1 MQMNLYLFNAMDLI
15 TPDFGLVFWTTLI
28 FLLFWFIA
36 GKFAFKPISE
46 AIKKRGDTIN
56 EALNS
61 ALKAKE
67 EIKLLQSD
75 NESLLKQAREE
86 RALIL
91 KEAKEVKDSIIAE
104 ANTKAG
110 KIKDEAI
117 AEIEAQKVAAIAD
130 VKQKLS
136 QEVSKLAIE
145 IAEKVVGKEL
155 SSEKDHQSLVDD
167 LVGKI
172 KMN

>member
-1 MQMNLYLFNAMDLI
+1 MFYLFNAMDLI

-46 AIKKRGDTIN
+46 AIKKRGDSIN
-56 EALNS
+56 EALNA

-67 EIKLLQSD
+67 EIKLMQSD

-86 RALIL
+86 RASIL
-91 KEAKEVKDSIIAE
+91 KEAKEAKDSII
-104 ANTKAG
+104 G
-110 KIKDEAI
+110 KLKDEAM
-117 AEIEAQKVAAIAD
+117 AEIEAQKIAAIAD
-130 VKQKLS
+130 VKQKVG
-136 QEVSKLAIE
+136 QEVSKLALE
-145 IAEKVVGKEL
+145 IAEKIVGKEL
-155 SSEKDHQSLVDD
+155 STEKDHQALVKSLVD
-167 LVGKI
+167 KI

>member
-1 MQMNLYLFNAMDLI
+1 MFYLFNAMDLI

-46 AIKKRGDTIN
+46 AIKKRGDSIN
-56 EALNS
+56 EALNA

-67 EIKLLQSD
+67 EIKLMQSD

-86 RALIL
+86 RASIL
-91 KEAKEVKDSIIAE
+91 KEAKEAKDSIIAE
-104 ANTKAG
+104 ASVRAG
-110 KIKDEAI
+110 KLKDEAM
-117 AEIEAQKVAAIAD
+117 AEIEAQKIAAIAD
-130 VKQKLS
+130 VKQKVG
-136 QEVSKLAIE
+136 QEVSKLALE
-145 IAEKVVGKEL
+145 IAEKIVGKEL
-155 SSEKDHQSLVDD
+155 STEKDHQALVKSLVD
-167 LVGKI
+167 KI